1 MGLFSKKK
9 NTMTD
14 EPEAP
19 VAAKGKINGL
29 TKLKGRGFILDAE
42 TQQSIFFTAEACS
55 DFDKLSIGQ
64 NVAFMRERDP
74 RDRLRQHAIEVRL
87 A

>member
-9 NTMTD
+9 DTMTD

-19 VAAKGKINGL
+19 VASTGKINGL
-29 TKLKGRGFILDAE
+29 TKLKGRGFILDTE
-42 TQQSIFFTAEACS
+42 TQQSIFFNAEACS
-55 DFDKLSIGQ
+55 DFEKLSIGQ
-64 NVAFMRERDP
+64 NVANMRERDP
-74 RDRLRQHAIEVRL
+74 RDRLRQHAIEVHL

>member
-9 NTMTD
+9 DAMSD

-19 VAAKGKINGL
+19 VASTGRINGL
-29 TKLKGRGFILDAE
+29 TKLKRRGFILDAE
-42 TQQSIFFTAEACS
+42 TQQSIFFNAEACS
-55 DFDKLSIGQ
+55 DFESLSMGQ
-64 NVAFMRERDP
+64 NVAYMRERDP
-74 RDRLRQHAIEVRL
+74 RDRLRQHAIEVRP

>member
-1 MGLFSKKK
+1 MGIFSNKK

-19 VAAKGKINGL
+19 VASTGRINGL

-42 TQQSIFFTAEACS
+42 TQQSIFFNAEACA
-55 DFDKLSIGQ
+55 DFDNLSIGQ

-74 RDRLRQHAIEVRL
+74 RDRLRQRAIEVRQ